1 MFVFVP
7 ILWCVHKCRLTCP
20 LSARIFLWE
29 KVNKRD
35 ANYIYLVKR
44 MGRWMFNLLEFVGG
58 DMEPTEDPASA
69 NSSSMSEGFT
79 DDDGRSSSGSLKLT
93 WNIDLSRVKAI
104 INDVT

>member
-1 MFVFVP
+1 
-7 ILWCVHKCRLTCP
+7 
-20 LSARIFLWE
+20 
-29 KVNKRD
+29 
-35 ANYIYLVKR
+35 

-93 WNIDLSRVKAI
+93 WNIDLSRVRAI
-104 INDVT
+104 INDVTLVEGDGSFETRNKGC